1 MCRAG
6 ADAMGKEQEA
16 RRKVPGPW
24 KRQAGSARQF
34 CVGRVV
40 CWQRSY
46 AKHEEQGYIQPRSI
60 ARYVYMYMYIYVCM
74 DVCFCV
80 CMYVC
85 MYMLYVLVWMCM
97 YSNTYDIY
105 YRTSIYSKLLRHD
118 GLGRRIAVLYS
129 DLYMSI
135 CIYI

>member
-34 CVGRVV
+34 CVGGVV

-85 MYMLYVLVWMCM
+85 ICCMSWSGCVSM

-135 CIYI
+135 Y